1 MHRQKL
7 IAAGLLA
14 SAAIILVT
22 VGYAKGWGPLGVIN
36 VGIPRLL
43 GVGSGGIVPNDK
55 LAAAKTSPT
64 APELAAGIWINSEP
78 LTLKNLR
85 GRVVLVDFWTF
96 GCYNCR
102 NTLPSLKSWDAR
114 YRQKGLQIIG
124 VHTPELDREREIENL
139 RREVAAL
146 EIRYPVVTDN
156 DYATWNAYKVEAW
169 PTMFLLDKSGH
180 VRWMHL
186 GEGAYDEAEQII
198 QNLLAEDYRQTEMKD
213 AVKTEK
219 DK

>member
-1 MHRQKL
+1 
-7 IAAGLLA
+7 
-14 SAAIILVT
+14 
-22 VGYAKGWGPLGVIN
+22 
-36 VGIPRLL
+36 
-43 GVGSGGIVPNDK
+43 VGSNGIVANDK
-55 LAAAKTSPT
+55 LATAKTSPT
-64 APELAAGIWINSEP
+64 APELAAGTWINSEP
-78 LTLKNLR
+78 LTLRNLR

-114 YRQKGLQIIG
+114 YREKGLTIIG
-124 VHTPELDREREIENL
+124 VHTPELDREREIEQV

-198 QNLLAEDYRQTEMKD
+198 QNLLAEDYQQTEMKD
-213 AVKTEK
+213 RAVEK
-219 DK
+219 QK